1 MGAAVALLIVGVAVI
16 LGGCITLSNPVLN
29 TGAVASANHQISL
42 TMTASAD
49 LGSGR
54 GVIAIR
60 VPGAWEVK
68 SVNLTGSMAGAVTR
82 SLAME
87 AHYVS
92 SWESQTGAGF
102 NGPKPGYRWWV
113 GYTPVSTWANGDVSQ
128 ATFLIDT
135 HGRGGTYLL
144 DFVTGVAAATDPDAE
159 ANNSWWIGS
168 AGESPAGVLL
178 DQLITL
184 DAFSDVRPL
193 TPYYDAIQGLASEGV
208 IEGYPIGGGVSQF
221 RPTNSVFRAQFAKM
235 IVGVLGMNV
244 NENMA
249 APVNFTDLGADD
261 PGNLYPHEYVWVAY
275 SNNIIKGYTDG
286 SFRPY
291 IPISRGHVV
300 TMTVRAALANGL
312 LAPTP
317 ADFVQ
322 TWGKDLLSEHKAN
335 AAMAE
340 YNGLLAGLP
349 LTGAAA
355 NGNASMPRGEV
366 AQVLW
371 NLLNLMAPA
380 AP

>member
-1 MGAAVALLIVGVAVI
+1 MGAGAALLIVGVAVI
-16 LGGCITLSNPVLN
+16 LGGCVTLSNPVLN
-29 TGAVASANHQISL
+29 ANTVASANHQISL
-42 TMTASAD
+42 TMTATAD

-60 VPGAWEVK
+60 VPEAWEVK
-68 SVNLTGSMAGAVTR
+68 SVNLTGSMVGVVTR
-82 SLAME
+82 SAAME
-87 AHYVS
+87 AHYAS

-102 NGPKPGYRWWV
+102 NGPKPGYKWWV
-113 GYTPVSTWANGDVSQ
+113 GYSPVSTWTNGNVSQ
-128 ATFLIDT
+128 ANFLVDA

-144 DFVTGVAAATDPDAE
+144 DFVTGFAAATDPDAV
-159 ANNSWWIGS
+159 ADNSWYIGS
-168 AGESPAGVLL
+168 VGEAPGALL
-178 DQLITL
+178 DQAITL
-184 DAFSDVRPL
+184 YAFSDV
-193 TPYYDAIQGLASEGV
+193 TPGVAYYDAIQGLASEGV
-208 IEGYPIGGGVSQF
+208 IEGYPMGGGVSQF

-235 IVGVLGMNV
+235 IDGVLGLSV
-244 NENMA
+244 DENMT

-261 PGNLYPHEYVWVAY
+261 AGNLYPHEYVWVAY

-300 TMTVRAALANGL
+300 TMTVRAALADSL
-312 LAPTP
+312 IDPAPP
-317 ADFVQ
+317 GFVQ
-322 TWGKDLLSEHKAN
+322 TWGNDLLPEHKAN
-335 AAMAE
+335 AAIAE

-371 NLLNLMAPA
+371 NLMNLSTSP
-380 AP
+380 